1 MSTVT
6 VTREHVIPELLIAI
20 AAGECHWPAD
30 VRFDEQINLLTLTL
44 DTLGQ
49 FAAWAN
55 HLQARRDKPIAHQKL
70 IHGAHTTLLGW
81 DVALWTYTEITAD
94 GIDQLT
100 KWVQL

>member
-6 VTREHVIPELLIAI
+6 VTRERVIPELLMAI

-44 DTLGQ
+44 DSLGQ

-55 HLQARRDKPIAHQKL
+55 HLHARRDKPIAHQKL
-70 IHGAHTTLLGW
+70 IHGAHATLLGW
-81 DVALWTYTEITAD
+81 DVALWTYTELKPAD
-94 GIDQLT
+94 IDQLN
-100 KWVQL
+100 KWVSL